1 MIKKFINNHSSFLLN
16 LCILVIITK
25 QHKCHIFLHDNTPPT
40 GLDQWLAKKV
50 KSKYHD

>member
-1 MIKKFINNHSSFLLN
+1 MAKKKLN
-16 LCILVIITK
+16 FTGIVYYICIFSITYLPPT
-25 QHKCHIFLHDNTPPT
+25 CNLIFHDNTPPT